1 MQSTIEFDTLAQPH
15 WSDSERSNAALAL
28 RFVQLLMNDHDFEAV
43 RKEFGTG
50 PYTQHNRSMRD
61 GIPGVIEAV
70 EQIVKRF
77 PEYGYDVK
85 SIIASGDRVVFQS
98 HATMRES
105 HRGNDRKGFNI
116 FDTWKVKDAALV
128 EHWDSLEPIDL
139 PMRLYFALTGGRVRN
154 SNGVF

>member
-1 MQSTIEFDTLAQPH
+1 MPPTIDIDTLTQPH
-15 WSDSERSNAALAL
+15 WSDAERSNAALAL
-28 RFVQLLMNDHDFEAV
+28 RFVQLLMNDHDFDAV
-43 RKEFGTG
+43 GKEFGAG
-50 PYTQHNRSMRD
+50 QYTQHNRSMHN

-70 EQIVKRF
+70 EAVVKRF
-77 PEYGYDVK
+77 PGYSYDVK
-85 SIIASGDRVVFQS
+85 SIIASSDRVVFQS

-116 FDTWKVKDAALV
+116 FDTWKVEDGALV

-139 PMRLYFALTGGRVRN
+139 PMRLYFTLTGGRVRN

>member
-1 MQSTIEFDTLAQPH
+1 MPSTIDFDTLAQPH
-15 WSDSERSNAALAL
+15 WSDSERSSAALAL
-28 RFVQLLMNDHDFEAV
+28 RFVQLLMNDHDFTAV
-43 RKEFGTG
+43 SEEFGAG
-50 PYTQHNRSMRD
+50 QYTQHNRSMHD
-61 GIPGVIEAV
+61 GIAGVIEAV
-70 EQIVKRF
+70 ERIVKRF
-77 PEYGYDVK
+77 PGYSYDVK

-116 FDTWKVKDAALV
+116 FDTWKVEDGALV

>member
-1 MQSTIEFDTLAQPH
+1 MPSTIDFETLAQPH
-15 WSDSERSNAALAL
+15 WSVAERSNAALAL
-28 RFVQLLMNDHDFEAV
+28 RFVQLLMNDHDFDAV
-43 RKEFGTG
+43 REQFGTG
-50 PYTQHNRSMRD
+50 RYTQHNRSMHD

-70 EQIVKRF
+70 ERIVKRF
-77 PEYGYDVK
+77 PGYSYDVR
-85 SIIASGDRVVFQS
+85 SITASGDRVIFQS

-116 FDTWKVKDAALV
+116 FDTWEVEDGALV

-139 PMRLYFALTGGRVRN
+139 PMRLYFAATGGRVRN